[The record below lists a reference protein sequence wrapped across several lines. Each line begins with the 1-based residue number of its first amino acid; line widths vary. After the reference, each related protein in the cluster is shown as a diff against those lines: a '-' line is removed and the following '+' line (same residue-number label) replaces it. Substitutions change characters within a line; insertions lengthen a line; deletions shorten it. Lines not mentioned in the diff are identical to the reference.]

1 MLFQEIIN
9 GSLIIKVVIIGS
21 GMEIVNM
28 FYDMIN
34 MAMILCKHFQAI
46 AMMVKAIISKRE

>member
-1 MLFQEIIN
+1 MLFQKIIN

-34 MAMILCKHFQAI
+34 MAMILCKHFQDI
-46 AMMVKAIISKRE
+46 AMMVKAIISKRG